1 MDESGGKMKTI
12 KDGKELNWGMIIILL
27 LNAYYWV
34 NVYWYGFFIPTI
46 VTIIVAAVIG
56 IIMRLR
62 ENRY

>member
-1 MDESGGKMKTI
+1 MKMMN
-12 KDGKELNWGMIIILL
+12 DDKEFNWGMIILLL

-34 NVYWYGFFIPTI
+34 NVWMYGFLIPTI
-46 VTIIVAAVIG
+46 VTIVIASFIG

>member
-1 MDESGGKMKTI
+1 MKTI

-34 NVYWYGFFIPTI
+34 NVYWYGFFIHTI

>member
-1 MDESGGKMKTI
+1 MNREY
-12 KDGKELNWGMIIILL
+12 NWGMIILL
-27 LNAYYWV
+27 SLNAFYWV

-46 VTIIVAAVIG
+46 VTIVIAAVIG

>member
-1 MDESGGKMKTI
+1 MKI
-12 KDGKELNWGMIIILL
+12 IDDKREINWGMIVLLL

-46 VTIIVAAVIG
+46 VTIIVAAVVG

>member
-1 MDESGGKMKTI
+1 MKTI

>member
-1 MDESGGKMKTI
+1 MKTI
-12 KDGKELNWGMIIILL
+12 KDGKELNWGLIIILL

>member
-1 MDESGGKMKTI
+1 MKTI
-12 KDGKELNWGMIIILL
+12 KDGKELNWGMIILLL

-34 NVYWYGFFIPTI
+34 NVYWYGFFLPTI
-46 VTIIVAAVIG
+46 VTIVIAAVIG

>member
-1 MDESGGKMKTI
+1 MKTI

-34 NVYWYGFFIPTI
+34 NVYWYGFFLPTI
-46 VTIIVAAVIG
+46 VTIVIAAVIG

>member
-1 MDESGGKMKTI
+1 MKTI
-12 KDGKELNWGMIIILL
+12 KDGKELNWGLIIILL

-34 NVYWYGFFIPTI
+34 NVYWYGFFMPTI

>member
-1 MDESGGKMKTI
+1 MKTI
-12 KDGKELNWGMIIILL
+12 KDGKELNWGLIIILL

-34 NVYWYGFFIPTI
+34 NVYWYGFFLPTI
-46 VTIIVAAVIG
+46 VTIVIAAVIG

>member
-34 NVYWYGFFIPTI
+34 NVYWYGFFLPTI
-46 VTIIVAAVIG
+46 VTIVIAAVIG

>member
-1 MDESGGKMKTI
+1 MKTI
-12 KDGKELNWGMIIILL
+12 KDGKELNWGMIMILL

>member
-1 MDESGGKMKTI
+1 MKTI
-12 KDGKELNWGMIIILL
+12 KDGKELIWGMILILL

>member
-1 MDESGGKMKTI
+1 MKTI

-46 VTIIVAAVIG
+46 VTIIVAAVVG

>member
-1 MDESGGKMKTI
+1 MKTV
-12 KDGKELNWGMIIILL
+12 KNNKELNWGMIIILL